1 MNDIAREV
9 SSAFLQ
15 FDTDCKG
22 YLTRHEL
29 RAAHIAIIGHPPSL
43 VRFARLPIEA
53 MWSPELLLTCVLRGV
68 RCSWSSTPCFRSVRT
83 VGCERPHTFSSGL
96 PPCALTRSPPLTNLT
111 GIEAGI
117 ELPQLCELMAR
128 RIALQEPDEVIR
140 RAFRSFDEQ
149 SKGYISLRDFEGVM
163 SSVAPHLPRETVSL
177 AFSEIDADRDGR
189 VSYKDFHGM
198 MAARPAGAPRVPVA
212 DYAGQGR
219 SSRHSHAAAMS
230 F

>member
-29 RAAHIAIIGHPPSL
+29 RAAHIAILGHPPSL
-43 VRFARLPIEA
+43 LELDAMLPKRA
-53 MWSPELLLTCVLRGV
+53 D
-68 RCSWSSTPCFRSVRT
+68 
-83 VGCERPHTFSSGL
+83 
-96 PPCALTRSPPLTNLT
+96 

-128 RIALQEPDEVIR
+128 RLALQEPDEIIR

-149 SKGYISLRDFEGVM
+149 SRGYISLRDFEGVM

-177 AFSEIDADRDGR
+177 VFSEIDADRDGR